1 LYAKNSPSPMP
12 MEPQEK
18 LKASVVLQQIFIT
31 AIKYPLIVLSSMLFP
46 MSHESFRYYKNNVN
60 DVDYDARQDILIS
73 YVYLSYGLFDTTR
86 LSSRISDH
94 HLSCIKFTD
103 DDNYLQ
109 ESNARMT
116 TSALKWPHDDLP
128 LIGANRSQDNS
139 RLQNAKTPFD
149 SVQTGPFFPAW
160 WKCSKVVSVLLLPLL
175 HLLVLF

>member
-1 LYAKNSPSPMP
+1 MP

-128 LIGANRSQDNS
+128 LIGLTGLKTTPDFKTRKHPSIPSKLAHFF
-139 RLQNAKTPFD
+139 LLGGNALK
-149 SVQTGPFFPAW
+149 
-160 WKCSKVVSVLLLPLL
+160 
-175 HLLVLF
+175 